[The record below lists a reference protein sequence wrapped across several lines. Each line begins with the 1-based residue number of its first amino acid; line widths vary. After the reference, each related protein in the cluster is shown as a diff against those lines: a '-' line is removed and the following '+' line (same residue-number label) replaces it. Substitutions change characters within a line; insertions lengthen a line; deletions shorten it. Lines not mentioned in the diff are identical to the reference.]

1 MDQFNRKLLIFS
13 ESSAEANAWL
23 VQLSKVGVLESNLE
37 MQNLNIVAKLQDKS
51 YDACIMLVG
60 NSSPKLINTI
70 LAAIRS
76 NRLASLVPVVVITS
90 GKGFEDIFEYY
101 DNGANYVMQSPKRE
115 QGAKELCHI
124 LENLLVLLDKY
135 LLGQDKR
142 YLR

>member
-13 ESSAEANAWL
+13 ENSTEANAWV
-23 VQLSKVGVLESNLE
+23 VQLTKAGVLESNLE

-51 YDACIMLVG
+51 YDACVILVG
-60 NSSPKLINTI
+60 DSSPKLINTI

-76 NRLASLVPVVVITS
+76 NRLASLLPIVVVTA
-90 GKGFEDIFEYY
+90 GRGLEDIFDYY
-101 DNGANYVMQSPKRE
+101 DNGANYVMQNPKRD

-124 LENLLVLLDKY
+124 LENILVLLDKY
-135 LLGQDKR
+135 MLGQDKR